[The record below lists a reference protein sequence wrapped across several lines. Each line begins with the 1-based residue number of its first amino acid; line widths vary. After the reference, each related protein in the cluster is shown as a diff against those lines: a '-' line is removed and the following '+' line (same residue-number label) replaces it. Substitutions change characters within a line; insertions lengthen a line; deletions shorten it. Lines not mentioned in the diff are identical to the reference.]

1 MQSEIS
7 LPFLNC
13 DPKNEQRSFDCIQRY
28 LASKINCTFPWLKKH
43 SSQELKQC
51 NKSSELYQHIETY
64 MKVLQRQLDHEV
76 EAFGCLKKN
85 CVENKWMAE
94 MFTQQT
100 YDELSGSPVY
110 QAFTE
115 EGKSGIILTMISNK
129 VRKCT

>member
-1 MQSEIS
+1 MGDLKTQKGHFEINW
-7 LPFLNC
+7 P
-13 DPKNEQRSFDCIQRY
+13 
-28 LASKINCTFPWLKKH
+28 LKKY

-64 MKVLQRQLDHEV
+64 MKVLQRKLDQEV
-76 EAFGCLKKN
+76 EDFGCLKKN

-94 MFTQQT
+94 IFTQQT

-129 VRKCT
+129 VRKC